1 MGGIRDTKE
10 KHLRDVETVYGNDV
24 TERLQPRKKGET
36 VLSLSFLVGT
46 DKTLN

>member
-10 KHLRDVETVYGNDV
+10 KTLRDVETVHGNDV

-36 VLSLSFLVGT
+36 VLSLSFMVGPT
-46 DKTLN
+46 KL